1 MVESKEK
8 VLKRSAEESDSEEE
22 SSLKKVKLDEVVDE
36 DTAGENLI
44 KEISAT
50 GKDNATD
57 KPERKVIIILD
68 GARLEPVK
76 TSKGSYELL
85 NCDDHLHLHKKLKRD
100 PIDSRP
106 DICHQMLL
114 MLMDSPLNKK
124 GYLQV
129 YIRTQKNI
137 LIEVSPHCRIPRTFK
152 RFAGLMVQLLHKM
165 KIKAADGNM
174 TLLKV
179 IKNPV
184 TRHLP
189 VNSRV
194 FGTTVTGTLVDTHD
208 FTAALPDKPVVFI
221 FGAIAHGAI
230 DVNYADQMLSFS
242 EYPLSGAVAVSRLLN
257 GFERKWGIL

>member
-1 MVESKEK
+1 MVESKRE
-8 VLKRSAEESDSEEE
+8 RDAEEEDVTVAS
-22 SSLKKVKLDEVVDE
+22 KKQRKNE
-36 DTAGENLI
+36 DTEETYSPKKETTTKALET
-44 KEISAT
+44 EISAEA
-50 GKDNATD
+50 G
-57 KPERKVIIILD
+57 ERKVIIILED
-68 GARLEPVK
+68 ARLEAVK

-85 NCDDHLHLHKKLKRD
+85 NCDDHLHLHKKLNRK

-106 DICHQMLL
+106 DITHQMLL

-129 YIRTQKNI
+129 YIRTKMNV
-137 LIEVSPHCRIPRTFK
+137 LIEVSPHCRIPRTYK
-152 RFAGLMVQLLHKM
+152 RFAGLFVQLLHKM
-165 KIKAADGNM
+165 KIKAADGNA

-179 IKNPV
+179 IKNPI

-189 VNSRV
+189 VNCRI

-208 FTAALPDKPVVFI
+208 FTAALPDKPVVFV
-221 FGAIAHGAI
+221 FGAIAHGHI
-230 DVNYADQMLSFS
+230 EPNYCDQHLSFS